1 MVGRPGLCPAGW
13 PTPPGFAG
21 PLPAGRLQ
29 PAPSRR
35 RGPLAQHPG
44 PHPAATAGLRLARPH
59 HPPHRDGVLAAPGPA
74 LQQRRRC
81 PVPALFAL
89 PTGAP
94 HPAPAPPARHGH
106 GLCRP
111 GVCPRRALLGARLQ
125 NQHPGARR
133 QRLHPHR
140 PGRRHAAAPLRRASG
155 PLHPGPAPPAAPA
168 PGGGLPPRRPPGR
181 GALPVYARAGWHL
194 DAAPAHPQRLAR
206 CPGRPDHRPRR
217 GLRMKHDAPH
227 TLDLFAPEDSALPL
241 RDQLHAW
248 QTQGLLRPL
257 DIAWMQFVHTHHPSA
272 PDCVLLASALLAH
285 VESRGHSCLPL
296 ADLVAAPQRLLAWDS
311 STHPD
316 ITAQWRQLPA
326 ALDAWLQAL
335 QHCPLVRV
343 VGRDADSGQPMVLHP
358 HPSAPKLYLRRYWH
372 YERAVAQH
380 ILQRC
385 RATPDPSTATN
396 IDPPTIR
403 HWLDRLFPS
412 QPSPA
417 TENTDCDWQKL
428 ACALALR
435 GRLTLITGGPGP
447 GKPYTAA
454 RLLALLFATA
464 AQPDQLRV
472 ALAAPT
478 GKAAARLK
486 QSIDQALLGLHTSI
500 GQDVDIAALVQR
512 TGAARTL
519 HSLLQLR
526 PGQAST
532 ITPLEVDVL
541 IVDEASMVHLAMMA
555 TLLQALPPQARLI
568 ILGDKD
574 QLASVEAGAVL
585 GDLCQGAEGGHYP
598 PDTVAYARRV
608 AGQHIPVALQDAQGS
623 ALAQRTIM
631 LRHSHRFGGPIG
643 ELAQAVNAGD
653 AATAQQVLA
662 HCADDSLHAS
672 SGGAL
677 KRIWDLAV
685 HGRGPAASYRHYAQA
700 LRARPPAGDEA
711 AHRAWVIGVLRAFEG
726 FRLLCAVREGD
737 WGVEGLNSAIEK
749 ALRAQ
754 GLLPSG
760 GEWYVGR
767 PVMVTRNDAALG
779 VFNGDIGITLPSVRG
794 DALRVYFLDG
804 AELRSVGVA
813 RLAHVETA
821 FAMTVHKSQGS
832 EFAHTALVLPARSG
846 GVLGRELVYTGIT
859 RAREHFSLLTQHSAL
874 LAEAL
879 ANPTR
884 RSSGL
889 LRFLHGEFAVH

>member
-1 MVGRPGLCPAGW
+1 
-13 PTPPGFAG
+13 
-21 PLPAGRLQ
+21 
-29 PAPSRR
+29 
-35 RGPLAQHPG
+35 
-44 PHPAATAGLRLARPH
+44 
-59 HPPHRDGVLAAPGPA
+59 
-74 LQQRRRC
+74 
-81 PVPALFAL
+81 
-89 PTGAP
+89 
-94 HPAPAPPARHGH
+94 
-106 GLCRP
+106 
-111 GVCPRRALLGARLQ
+111 
-125 NQHPGARR
+125 
-133 QRLHPHR
+133 
-140 PGRRHAAAPLRRASG
+140 
-155 PLHPGPAPPAAPA
+155 
-168 PGGGLPPRRPPGR
+168 
-181 GALPVYARAGWHL
+181 
-194 DAAPAHPQRLAR
+194 
-206 CPGRPDHRPRR
+206 
-217 GLRMKHDAPH
+217 MKHDDPH

-316 ITAQWRQLPA
+316 ITAQWRQLPTL
-326 ALDAWLQAL
+326 LDAWLQAL

-343 VGRDADSGQPMVLHP
+343 VGRDADSGQPMVLTP

-372 YERAVAQH
+372 YERTVAQH

-385 RATPDPSTATN
+385 RATPDPSTATATN

-412 QPSPA
+412 QPNPA
-417 TENTDCDWQKL
+417 TENADCDWQKL

-435 GRLTLITGGPGP
+435 GRLTLITGGPGT
-447 GKPYTAA
+447 GKTYTAA

-585 GDLCQGAEGGHYP
+585 GDLCQGAEGGHYH
-598 PDTVAYARRV
+598 PDTVAFAQAA
-608 AGQHIPVALQDAQGS
+608 AGQTIPAALRDPHGS
-623 ALAQRTIM
+623 ALAQSTVM
-631 LRHSHRFGGPIG
+631 LRHSRRFGGPIG
-643 ELAQAVNAGD
+643 QLALAVNRGD
-653 AATAQQVLA
+653 ARAAQQVLDT
-662 HCADDSLHAS
+662 CADGSLAYHRSGRTEAIWRTALSSDQPSYHDYLHALH
-672 SGGAL
+672 A
-677 KRIWDLAV
+677 
-685 HGRGPAASYRHYAQA
+685 GPQ
-700 LRARPPAGDEA
+700 GD
-711 AHRAWVIGVLRAFEG
+711 HTLWVKKVLQAFER

-737 WGVEGLNSAIEK
+737 WGVTGLNTAIERELIARK
-749 ALRAQ
+749 RLVKD
-754 GLLPSG
+754 GP
-760 GEWYVGR
+760 WYAGR
-767 PVMVTRNDAALG
+767 PVMVTRNDSALG
-779 VFNGDIGITLPSVRG
+779 VFNGDIGITLPSPDG
-794 DALRVYFLDG
+794 LLRVYFLDG
-804 AELRSVGVA
+804 DQLRSVGVA
-813 RLAHVETA
+813 RLAHIETA

-832 EFAHTALVLPARSG
+832 EFTHAALVLPAYG
-846 GVLGRELVYTGIT
+846 GSVLGRELVYTGIT
-859 RAREHFSLLTQHSAL
+859 RAKAQCTVFTQHPKV
-874 LAEAL
+874 LAQAL
-879 ANPTR
+879 AQPTQR
-884 RSSGL
+884 HSGL
-889 LRFLHGEFAVH
+889 LEFFDS